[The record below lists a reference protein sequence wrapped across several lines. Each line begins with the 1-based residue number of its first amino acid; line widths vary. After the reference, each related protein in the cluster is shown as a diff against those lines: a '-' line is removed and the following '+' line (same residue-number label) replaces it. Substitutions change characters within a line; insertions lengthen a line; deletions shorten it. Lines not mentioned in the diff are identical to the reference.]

1 MKIFK
6 YFKVLYLK
14 QKKKLVNLNS
24 IGNLNGESFYP
35 AIEYSIKT
43 IKE

>member
-6 YFKVLYLK
+6 YFKALYLK

-24 IGNLNGESFYP
+24 IDNLNGEGFYP
-35 AIEYSIKT
+35 EIEYPIKT
-43 IKE
+43 LKE